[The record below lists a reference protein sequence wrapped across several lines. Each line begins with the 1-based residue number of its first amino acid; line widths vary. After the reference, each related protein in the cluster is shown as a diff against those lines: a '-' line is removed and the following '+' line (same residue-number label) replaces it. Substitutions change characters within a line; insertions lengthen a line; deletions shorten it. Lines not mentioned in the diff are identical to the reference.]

1 MYDSFNKLLKNK
13 YAVCLILAVVA
24 AVPYLSSLK
33 GEFVFDDIPLLQAD
47 PFYQADHSFL
57 DCWKRDYWM
66 EPMAQ
71 GLYRPLTTFSYWLNF
86 KICGLYSPA
95 FRTVNLL
102 LNIFAVII
110 VFFLALN
117 LKTGRKA
124 AFLCAAVFALHPLHT
139 EAVIPA
145 FGRGEVL
152 CGLFIFLGL
161 LFHIKSVKKPFM
173 SVLTAIC
180 FILACWSKEHGVT
193 LLPLCVLY
201 DIYSGRLKMEKVSF
215 LSNMKFYGFYIAAVA
230 VVVTTRYAAMGTVL
244 PAMTRFDSFFDNQL
258 ALCSYPVRVLSAIN
272 IQGYALLLFIW
283 PKTLSHDYSFAQ
295 MLPLKSAIDPIGL
308 LGAAVVISL
317 PFMLAWI
324 FPRSRKQII
333 FLSIAYLICILPAAN
348 IITPTG
354 TIFAERLYYIP
365 SLWLC
370 MLLACIVVR
379 YSYGIDK
386 GLVPI
391 LVLSIILVLAALGLR
406 TFVRS
411 FDWQN
416 QLSISLAGVETSPKS
431 AKTWNNLAVQ
441 YAHEEKLDDA
451 IKFCG
456 EAIKI
461 YPSFKMAYINRG
473 FYFIKKGDL
482 RSAEK
487 DLHKVIELGTEN
499 TEVYNK
505 LGAILANLGREEE
518 AMKYWKISLKLDS
531 SQTMMKRAVEDLQKD
546 IDGKNPKLELRN
558 SKQ

>member
-1 MYDSFNKLLKNK
+1 
-13 YAVCLILAVVA
+13 
-24 AVPYLSSLK
+24 
-33 GEFVFDDIPLLQAD
+33 
-47 PFYQADHSFL
+47 
-57 DCWKRDYWM
+57 
-66 EPMAQ
+66 
-71 GLYRPLTTFSYWLNF
+71 
-86 KICGLYSPA
+86 
-95 FRTVNLL
+95 
-102 LNIFAVII
+102 
-110 VFFLALN
+110 
-117 LKTGRKA
+117 
-124 AFLCAAVFALHPLHT
+124 
-139 EAVIPA
+139 
-145 FGRGEVL
+145 
-152 CGLFIFLGL
+152 
-161 LFHIKSVKKPFM
+161 
-173 SVLTAIC
+173 
-180 FILACWSKEHGVT
+180 
-193 LLPLCVLY
+193 
-201 DIYSGRLKMEKVSF
+201 
-215 LSNMKFYGFYIAAVA
+215 
-230 VVVTTRYAAMGTVL
+230 
-244 PAMTRFDSFFDNQL
+244 
-258 ALCSYPVRVLSAIN
+258 
-272 IQGYALLLFIW
+272 
-283 PKTLSHDYSFAQ
+283 
-295 MLPLKSAIDPIGL
+295 
-308 LGAAVVISL
+308 
-317 PFMLAWI
+317 
-324 FPRSRKQII
+324 
-333 FLSIAYLICILPAAN
+333 
-348 IITPTG
+348 
-354 TIFAERLYYIP
+354 
-365 SLWLC
+365 